1 MRGDTVGSYTVIAD
15 AGRSLVSLLQK
26 NMIPE
31 PLQKPEDIGLCTP
44 DEPGNARL
52 GLFLYDIEEVPE
64 SRNRER
70 IELDKEHYRNPP
82 TSLYLYYMLFVRM
95 ESEIANR
102 AVDEQRILGRA
113 IQVLNDYNRMAA
125 EDLQGTLKENGENLD
140 IQGLVLPF
148 EEKHKVYSLF
158 QQKGLHSF
166 FYKVGPVFLD
176 AARIRRIQR
185 VTEAKIDIQ
194 QKARGHR

>member
-1 MRGDTVGSYTVIAD
+1 M
-15 AGRSLVSLLQK
+15 
-26 NMIPE
+26 NMCFY
-31 PLQKPEDIGLCTP
+31 IG
-44 DEPGNARL
+44 
-52 GLFLYDIEEVPE
+52 I
-64 SRNRER
+64 
-70 IELDKEHYRNPP
+70 
-82 TSLYLYYMLFVRM
+82 
-95 ESEIANR
+95 
-102 AVDEQRILGRA
+102 
-113 IQVLNDYNRMAA
+113 
-125 EDLQGTLKENGENLD
+125 EDLVANALIEVLKKGDKRFLTYNEIENYGAEVVRILKENGENLD